1 MIDARGSGATRLEAR
16 MVAAEVSLTF
26 VAARLRRILQD
37 GPEIS
42 QPSVRLSG
50 RCVIVGFVVDGAE
63 PLTPALM
70 RALVEIR
77 RAADTTGLPAASRL
91 RLAGV
96 DVLERSPRHCQEW
109 SWEELRQRAVDE
121 NELRSILRWPRVS
134 RLHMELEHAVEEAV
148 RRADAHAR
156 LDEAL
161 RRL

>member
-1 MIDARGSGATRLEAR
+1 

-109 SWEELRQRAVDE
+109 SWEQLRQRAVDFCA
-121 NELRSILRWPRVS
+121 LREHHLQRVDVG
-134 RLHMELEHAVEEAV
+134 RHRRPVE
-148 RRADAHAR
+148 RRAVHLGIAAERGVVELALER
-156 LDEAL
+156 LVRIGAY
-161 RRL
+161 R